1 MLACFGRTSRGAP
14 KRYGMTDP
22 ISLDGPTPVD
32 VESTERLRTLLR
44 DEFHLFESEAES
56 QHREEVLGR
65 LDHIAKEWVKAVSIK
80 KVRPSPCTTLDPKS
94 SAVPNS
100 TQEIRPLPMMRRVCR
115 SRWQPRQELKSSH
128 SVPTALVSVAQVRV
142 PRVVGAVM
150 VGLL

>member
-1 MLACFGRTSRGAP
+1 
-14 KRYGMTDP
+14 MTDP

-32 VESTERLRTLLR
+32 VESTERLRILLR

-100 TQEIRPLPMMRRVCR
+100 TQETRSLPMRRACR
-115 SRWQPRQELKSSH
+115 SRWQPRRELKSSH
-128 SVPTALVSVAQVRV
+128 SVPTVLVSVAQVRV
-142 PRVVGAVM
+142 PLVVGAVM
-150 VGLL
+150 VGLLWIDVAAFALQLYSG